1 MSECL
6 RNGKDAEER
15 FKKIMTG
22 KGWKVS
28 DANRYQNIYEHWDV
42 ICRKDGRVVTV
53 DVKCRKKIKRSD
65 EYPQDERFWV
75 EFINVNG
82 DNGWL
87 VGKADFIAFEV
98 EHGFVLIL
106 RSKVFSLALKALIP
120 PDRSHSREGRKDYMA
135 LIDAGSVIEDGKF
148 YQESEA

>member
-1 MSECL
+1 MSECA
-6 RNGKDAEER
+6 RNGRDAEGR
-15 FKKIMTG
+15 FRRLMTG

-28 DANRYQNIYEHWDV
+28 NANRFQNIYEHWDLR
-42 ICRKDGRVVTV
+42 CCKGNQSLTV

-98 EHGFVLIL
+98 EHGFVVIP

-120 PDRSHSREGRKDYMA
+120 PERSHSREGRKDYMA
-135 LIDAGSVIEDGKF
+135 LIDAGSVIQDGKF
-148 YQESEA
+148 YEEVEA